1 MSNFIDA
8 EGYFDKVGMQT
19 IATTSPQVVNGDVA
33 RALWILQADQKQAD
47 LLHFGPSFTCLG
59 GGQDR
64 QFGAAASAKT
74 GVIGFLA
81 PAFCDR
87 VSFGMYAR
95 GAGTLTLNANYT
107 IQMDNGVG
115 SYAWSWGSNTENVV
129 GVTIT
134 SVGSPQFVKVD
145 YEKEA
150 GLDVISLVVRYQ
162 ISSQNLS

>member
-8 EGYFDKVGMQT
+8 ESYFDKVGMQT

-47 LLHFGPSFTCLG
+47 LLHFGPSFNCIG

-64 QFGAAASAKT
+64 QFGAAAADET
-74 GVIGFLA
+74 GVFGFLA

-95 GAGTLTLNANYT
+95 GSGTLTLNSTYT
-107 IQMDNGVG
+107 IQMNNGVG
-115 SYAWSWGSNTENVV
+115 AYAWSWGSNTQNVV
-129 GVTIT
+129 GVTPAY
-134 SVGSPQFVKVD
+134 VGTPQYTKID